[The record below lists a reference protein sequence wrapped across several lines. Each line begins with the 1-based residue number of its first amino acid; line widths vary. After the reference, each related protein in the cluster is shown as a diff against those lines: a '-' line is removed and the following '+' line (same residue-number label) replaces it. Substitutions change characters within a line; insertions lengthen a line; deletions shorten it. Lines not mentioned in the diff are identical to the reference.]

1 MDWIIQRLSSLRSRS
16 PVGAAQLWIVRPH
29 YTLMK
34 ISKSIL
40 VAAALTLF
48 ATHSASA
55 QGYVSFDSADS
66 DFAAG
71 DYYFILSGI
80 TEEMGGYTLSGL
92 TLSGFS
98 AVGDTQALVAVS
110 SPSGWLSTG
119 SDTDAL
125 QYQAELLFSDSIL
138 NGRLEVSATPNLSG
152 SIDWLFTGSTVGS
165 FPGNGSQTAASGI
178 VTIESVPEP
187 TSFAL
192 FSIAVVSLFGI
203 RCLSMTMWPN
213 TALEPTPTA
222 P

>member
-1 MDWIIQRLSSLRSRS
+1 MKLSRGIL
-16 PVGAAQLWIVRPH
+16 AAV
-29 YTLMK
+29 
-34 ISKSIL
+34 
-40 VAAALTLF
+40 VLTFF

-55 QGYVSFDSADS
+55 QGYVSFDAADS

-71 DYYFILSGI
+71 DYYFILSGV

-98 AVGDTQALVAVS
+98 AVGNTQTLVAGS

-119 SDTDAL
+119 SDMDSIP
-125 QYQAELLFSDSIL
+125 YQAELLFSDSIL
-138 NGRLEVSATPNLSG
+138 NGRLEISASPNLSG

-192 FSIAVVSLFGI
+192 FSIAVMSFFSI
-203 RCLSMTMWPN
+203 RFLSITMWPN
-213 TALEPTPTA
+213 KSPEPTA
-222 P
+222 VNACSSAVAVHAASRRWLSFFR

>member
-1 MDWIIQRLSSLRSRS
+1 MEVAGANRRWRWQFRCRGSRRES
-16 PVGAAQLWIVRPH
+16 AVAQLFSLGHI
-29 YTLMK
+29 TLMK
-34 ISKSIL
+34 IFESIL
-40 VAAALTLF
+40 VVVAFTLF

-71 DYYFILSGI
+71 DYYFLLSSV

-98 AVGDTQALVAVS
+98 AVGNTQTLVAGS

-119 SDTDAL
+119 SDMDSIP
-125 QYQAELLFSDSIL
+125 YQAELLFSDSIL
-138 NGRLEVSATPNLSG
+138 NGRLEISASPNLSG
-152 SIDWLFTGSTVGS
+152 SIDWLFTGSTIGS

-192 FSIAVVSLFGI
+192 FSIAVMSLFGI

-213 TALEPTPTA
+213 KIE
-222 P
+222 